1 MRQQRLD
8 HEWGGDSSV
17 VAAAPAAERE
27 AAAVAPADKSCDYS
41 PAKDPCPPCCDPPSF
56 DDDDPPANFDDA
68 AVAEIIIAAAFVEIA
83 AIEDYLE
90 RADAAVVGDV
100 ELAAAAVVDEA
111 AGDDDR
117 PRLPRPGSPL
127 DLDDSSEGDDDY
139 NIFLINLRWC
149 RYIISGSVSQR

>member
-1 MRQQRLD
+1 MQQQRLD

-17 VAAAPAAERE
+17 VAAAPAAERAA
-27 AAAVAPADKSCDYS
+27 AAAVADKSCDYS

-68 AVAEIIIAAAFVEIA
+68 AAEIIIAAAFVEIA

-100 ELAAAAVVDEA
+100 ELAVAAVVDEA
-111 AGDDDR
+111 AGDDR

-127 DLDDSSEGDDDY
+127 DLDDSS
-139 NIFLINLRWC
+139 
-149 RYIISGSVSQR
+149 